1 MVILAGTPIGDTASA
16 SPRLVQTLQG
26 AQVIA
31 AEDTRRLTDPVSYT
45 HLTLPTICSV

>member
-31 AEDTRRLTDPVSYT
+31 AEDTRRLTDLLHRLQILSLI
-45 HLTLPTICSV
+45 HI